1 MNHIDT
7 ARRLRPIIEQAAQSL
22 DDKTASTAP
31 EIFGG
36 MRYDGGLI
44 RAGTRIN
51 WRGVLKMAAVDLWD
65 YEENDPEHAPNLWQ
79 NITYREGIRVIPETI
94 TVTEAFAKYEQGW
107 WGDSVYESLVDM
119 NVYTPAQY
127 MGNWRWV
134 R

>member
-1 MNHIDT
+1 MNYIEQ

-36 MRYDGGLI
+36 MRYDGSLI

-51 WRGVLKMAAVDLWD
+51 WRGVLKMAAVDFWG
-65 YEENDPEHAPNLWQ
+65 YEENDPEHTPNLWQ
-79 NITYREGIRVIPETI
+79 DIKYREGIRVIPETI
-94 TVTEAFAKYEQGW
+94 TVTEAFAKYEKGW
-107 WGDSVYESLVDM
+107 WEDSVYESLVGN

-127 MGNWRWV
+127 MDNWRWV